1 MSSLW
6 NNGISISIF
15 GESHGKAIGVVIDN
29 LPSGETIDN
38 DNLLRFM
45 SRRAPKNDVTST
57 PRKEK
62 DIPIILSGLKD
73 GKTTGAPLAAMIEN
87 SDTHS
92 SDYSEMSQKARP
104 GHADYTGFLRYNGFN
119 DVRGSGHFSGRL
131 TAPLTFAGA
140 VAAQILE
147 RRSIYTAGHIFAI
160 QNISDT
166 PFDTVHFSKE
176 DALILHNRDFP
187 TIDPKAELMMKSAID
202 AARMN
207 CDSVGGI
214 IELCAVGFPAG
225 IGSPMFDGLENAIS
239 SIMFGIPAVKGI
251 SFGAGFDVCN
261 LYGSQNN
268 DAFYIDKNGEIKT
281 RTNNHGGILGGI
293 SSGMPISMK
302 IAMKPTPSI
311 SQTQDTVDF
320 LEHQNTTISVRGR
333 HDPCVVPRAV
343 PVAEA
348 ALNIALLGQL
358 LKAGI
363 K

>member
-6 NNGISISIF
+6 NNGISVSVF
-15 GESHGKAIGVVIDN
+15 GESHGKAIGAVIDN
-29 LPSGETIDN
+29 LPPGEPIDKEE
-38 DNLLRFM
+38 LLCFM

-57 PRKEK
+57 SRKEK

-92 SDYSEMSQKARP
+92 SDYSEMSRKARP

-119 DVRGSGHFSGRL
+119 DVRGSGHFSGRI

-147 RRSIYTAGHIFAI
+147 RRGIYTAGHILTIREA
-160 QNISDT
+160 NDT

-176 DALILHNRDFP
+176 EVLSLHERDFP
-187 TIDPKAELMMKSAID
+187 TVDPQAELKMKSIIN

-207 CDSVGGI
+207 GDSVGGI

-225 IGSPMFDGLENAIS
+225 IGSPMFDGLENVIS

-251 SFGAGFDVCN
+251 SFGAGFDVCD
-261 LYGSQNN
+261 LFGSQNN
-268 DAFYIDKNGEIKT
+268 DTFYADENGEIKT
-281 RTNNHGGILGGI
+281 RTNHHGGILGGI
-293 SSGMPISMK
+293 SSGMPISIK

-311 SQTQDTVDF
+311 SKEQETVDF
-320 LEHQNTTISVRGR
+320 LEHQNTTIAVRGR

-343 PVAEA
+343 PVTEA

-358 LKAGI
+358 VKAGI

>member
-1 MSSLW
+1 MAKIISL
-6 NNGISISIF
+6 N
-15 GESHGKAIGVVIDN
+15 
-29 LPSGETIDN
+29 
-38 DNLLRFM
+38 
-45 SRRAPKNDVTST
+45 
-57 PRKEK
+57 
-62 DIPIILSGLKD
+62 
-73 GKTTGAPLAAMIEN
+73 
-87 SDTHS
+87 
-92 SDYSEMSQKARP
+92 
-104 GHADYTGFLRYNGFN
+104 
-119 DVRGSGHFSGRL
+119 
-131 TAPLTFAGA
+131 
-140 VAAQILE
+140 
-147 RRSIYTAGHIFAI
+147 
-160 QNISDT
+160 
-166 PFDTVHFSKE
+166 
-176 DALILHNRDFP
+176 
-187 TIDPKAELMMKSAID
+187 
-202 AARMN
+202 
-207 CDSVGGI
+207 
-214 IELCAVGFPAG
+214 
-225 IGSPMFDGLENAIS
+225 
-239 SIMFGIPAVKGI
+239 KGI